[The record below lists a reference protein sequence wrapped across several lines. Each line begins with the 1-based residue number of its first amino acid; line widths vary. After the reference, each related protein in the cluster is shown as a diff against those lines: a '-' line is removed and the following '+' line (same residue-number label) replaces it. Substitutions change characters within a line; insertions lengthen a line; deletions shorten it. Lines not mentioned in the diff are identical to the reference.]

1 MIGEMPNILV
11 ADADLELRDALGAHL
26 RAQGYC
32 VIACENGNE
41 ALACIQEL
49 QPDVA
54 IVGLSLDLPAVFIMQ
69 NLWEVNADA
78 VVILIVA
85 DASREPVIH
94 ALNEGA
100 LSYVCKPVN
109 IEEIQAMVNNALKQQ
124 RLSLHHRRL
133 VDNLQ
138 ETNKQLDEQIAER
151 IRAEAALARSEG
163 LRRLQTTAADTETE
177 RKAPVGELHEET
189 TATLAAIA
197 LDVGILRRKATQV
210 SDELREGLAQL
221 ITRLND
227 IEQGLRHLEPNIS
240 NQPSTD
246 GERDTL

>member
-1 MIGEMPNILV
+1 MSNILV
-11 ADADLELRDALGAHL
+11 AESELELREELGAHL
-26 RAQGYC
+26 RALGYS
-32 VIACENGNE
+32 VIACRNGSE
-41 ALACIQEL
+41 TLTCIQEQ

-54 IVGLSLDLPAVFIMQ
+54 ILDLSLDLPAVFIMQ
-69 NLWEVNADA
+69 NLWEVNAEA
-78 VVILIVA
+78 VVILIVT
-85 DASREPVIH
+85 DPSRDPVIH

-109 IEEIQAMVNNALKQQ
+109 IEEIEAMVSNALKQQ
-124 RLSLHHRRL
+124 RLSLHHRSL

-151 IRAEAALARSEG
+151 IRAEAALARSEE
-163 LRRLQTTAADTETE
+163 LRRFQTTEADTETE
-177 RKAPVGELHEET
+177 RKAPAGELHEET

-197 LDVGILRRKATQV
+197 LDVGILLRKATQV